1 MVVMPGRITFV
12 ELKAPGKKPTPKQL
26 WEHQRLEKLGHKVY
40 VIDTHQGVDEF
51 IQAMLT

>member
-26 WEHQRLEKLGHKVY
+26 WEHQRLGNLGHDVHVLDSY
-40 VIDTHQGVDEF
+40 ESVDSF